1 MPHGKGQMEEEEGKS
16 TAELTVNKNMVGTL
30 DSFASK

>member
-1 MPHGKGQMEEEEGKS
+1 MSREKGQMEEGEGKF
-16 TAELTVNKNMVGTL
+16 TAELTANKNMVETL